1 MKLWE
6 KLLRTI
12 YKISALPY
20 LQAFISN
27 SPEKVLKR
35 SANVLDTTA
44 VSDIKDYLIRSQ
56 TLSGGFADKAGNP
69 DLYYTVFGFYLADAL
84 GLEALLASTT
94 TYLETEI
101 KQNNITGVHLYCAA
115 ILYAKLG
122 TDLVLKKQLQQK
134 VKQNLDDQLKKQPAY
149 GAFLSLLASY
159 YLEDYRGLYLIRK
172 QIKTF
177 NKGASLPCPVMTAL
191 LVLQKSFKKPVDD
204 LVSDLFS
211 FYGGKGGFKATHA
224 APVPDLLSTA
234 VALYALNFAGA
245 DLREIKPECL
255 VFIDSLYQKGGFAG
269 NAIDHDPDIE
279 YTFYGLLA
287 LGALAE

>member
-6 KLLRTI
+6 RLLRTI
-12 YKISALPY
+12 YRIPALPY

-35 SANVLDTTA
+35 SAGVLNTTA
-44 VSDIKDYLIRSQ
+44 VSDIKDYLKRSQ

-84 GLEALLASTT
+84 GLEELQTSTY

-115 ILYAKLG
+115 ILYVKLG
-122 TDLVLKKQLQQK
+122 TDPVFKKQLQQK
-134 VKQNLDDQLKKQPAY
+134 VRQNLDAQLKNQQVY
-149 GAFLSLLASY
+149 GAFLSLLACY

-177 NKGASLPCPVMTAL
+177 HKGASLPCPVMAAL

-204 LVSDLFS
+204 LVSGLFS
-211 FYGGKGGFKATHA
+211 FYGRKGGFKATHD
-224 APVPDLLSTA
+224 APVSDLLSTA
-234 VALYALNFAGA
+234 VALYALMYAGA
-245 DLREIKPECL
+245 DLRKIKPECL
-255 VFIDSLYQKGGFAG
+255 VFIDSLYQNGGFGG
-269 NAIDHDPDIE
+269 NVIDPDPDIE

-287 LGALAE
+287 LGALAG